1 MKTRIQKLG
10 PFDTCLKRT
19 LIDLLGELGIELPR
33 PKKLTDRELTVKLW
47 EVIHALLGQS
57 IVLGNTDHLSDREL
71 YTLLWNETLREEYVI
86 SPHYTLNV
94 DMTKT
99 GIDNGM
105 PIYLKYYAS
114 EEQRRMYSDVYPDF
128 KMPEHVDPPR
138 RRDHLIP
145 DVASQVNKKHVN

>member
-1 MKTRIQKLG
+1 MKTRIQPLG
-10 PFDTCLKRT
+10 PFETSLKRT

-33 PKKLTDRELTVKLW
+33 PKTLTDRELTVKLW
-47 EVIHALLGQS
+47 EVINALLGQS

-86 SPHYTLNV
+86 SPHYTLHI

-105 PIYLKYYAS
+105 PIYLKYYAT
-114 EEQRRMYSDVYPDF
+114 EEQR
-128 KMPEHVDPPR
+128 
-138 RRDHLIP
+138 
-145 DVASQVNKKHVN
+145 